1 MPKSKYDKIYFTLK
15 QRIETEVYEYQQ
27 LLPSENTLVQEFS
40 CSRNTIR
47 RAIQALLADGYVQAL
62 KGKGVRVIFQKTGHS
77 HFLLSGIESF
87 PEAAARNAVR
97 QHTKVIHFEE
107 RLTDAKLSKKT
118 GIPEGSPIY
127 YIQRVRFLD
136 DIPLILDHNY
146 FVREATEG
154 LTKEIA
160 EQSVYQY
167 LENQLN
173 MVITTTRRVI
183 TVEPV
188 TELDERNL
196 ELNGCNCVAVVS
208 NSTFNSD
215 GIMFEFT
222 QSRHSPKHFEF
233 HDIAQRNKYT
243 SL

>member
-62 KGKGVRVIFQKTGHS
+62 KGKGVRVIFQKAGHS

-118 GIPEGSPIY
+118 GIPEGTPIY

-154 LTKEIA
+154 LTKEMA

-173 MVITTTRRVI
+173 MVIT
-183 TVEPV
+183 
-188 TELDERNL
+188 
-196 ELNGCNCVAVVS
+196 
-208 NSTFNSD
+208 
-215 GIMFEFT
+215 
-222 QSRHSPKHFEF
+222 
-233 HDIAQRNKYT
+233 
-243 SL
+243 

>member
-47 RAIQALLADGYVQAL
+47 RAVQALLADGYVQAL
-62 KGKGVRVIFQKTGHS
+62 KGKGVRVIFQKGSHS
-77 HFLLSGIESF
+77 RFLLSGIESF

-107 RLTDAKLSKKT
+107 RLADAKINKKT
-118 GIPEGSPIY
+118 GIPEGTPIY

-136 DIPLILDHNY
+136 DVPLILDHNY
-146 FVREATEG
+146 FVKEATEG
-154 LTKEIA
+154 LTREIA
-160 EQSVYQY
+160 ERSVYQY
-167 LENQLN
+167 LENELN

-183 TVEPV
+183 TVEPA
-188 TELDERNL
+188 TELDEQNL

-208 NSTFNSD
+208 NATFNSD

-233 HDIAQRNKYT
+233 HDIAQRNKYA